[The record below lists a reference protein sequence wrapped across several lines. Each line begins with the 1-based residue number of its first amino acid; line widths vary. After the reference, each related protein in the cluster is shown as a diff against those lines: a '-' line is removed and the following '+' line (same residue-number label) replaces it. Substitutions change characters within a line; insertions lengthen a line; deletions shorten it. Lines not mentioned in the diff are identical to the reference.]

1 MRIQRHGPMNPAIT
15 DVRNMEGSRSVME
28 SSERAIFSR
37 VAGRSGHRLDVGVLK
52 EPAGYRL
59 KIESDGNEVGVLF
72 RLAAVLYCHNWSVME
87 AKIST
92 PERTLI
98 SDEFLIRAGAA
109 GQELDEGALK
119 MMIDD
124 LERLLFDG
132 VSVLGYLTEHARE
145 APRPEIGYGEGQVFI
160 RDLDEE
166 VVIEVRGQD
175 KSGLLLALSQAFYLM
190 DISIMEASIFTDEKA
205 QVHNL
210 FLIDRSDIRFRNRE
224 FRTRLTE
231 ELRYLI

>member
-1 MRIQRHGPMNPAIT
+1 
-15 DVRNMEGSRSVME
+15 MEGKQSVME

-37 VAGRSGHRLDVGVLK
+37 VAGSSGHRLDVGVLK
-52 EPAGYRL
+52 EPGGYRI

-87 AKIST
+87 ARINT

-98 SDEFLIRAGAA
+98 SDEFLIRADDPA
-109 GQELDEGALK
+109 QELDEMGLK
-119 MMIDD
+119 AMIDD

-132 VSVLGYLTEHARE
+132 VSVLGYLNERSRE
-145 APRPEIGYGEGQVFI
+145 APRPEIGFGEGQVFI

-166 VVIEVRGQD
+166 IIIEVRGKD
-175 KSGLLLALSQAFYLM
+175 KAGLLLALSQAFYLM
-190 DISIMEASIFTDEKA
+190 DISIMEASIFTDDKG

-210 FLIDRSDIRFRNRE
+210 FLVDRSDIRFHNRE

>member
-1 MRIQRHGPMNPAIT
+1 MSDSLELQASFAHRHC
-15 DVRNMEGSRSVME
+15 
-28 SSERAIFSR
+28 
-37 VAGRSGHRLDVGVLK
+37 
-52 EPAGYRL
+52 
-59 KIESDGNEVGVLF
+59 
-72 RLAAVLYCHNWSVME
+72 RLAPRNRKKLPWQPLVSLV
-87 AKIST
+87 
-92 PERTLI
+92 
-98 SDEFLIRAGAA
+98 AA
-109 GQELDEGALK
+109 AQSANVELDESSLK
-119 MMIDD
+119 LMIDD

-132 VSVLGYLTEHARE
+132 ISVLGYLTEHSRE

-175 KSGLLLALSQAFYLM
+175 KAGLLLALSQAFYLM

-210 FLIDRSDIRFRNRE
+210 FLIDRSDLRFRNRE